1 MSGSTL
7 ASRVPSAAPLI
18 VHSFK
23 AHPKTSD
30 PLTSLSRWLVP
41 VMCIAAL
48 PALAWAMWP
57 LRSPEIPRV
66 KDGEAGPSLAVTQT
80 AFDADAFAT
89 PLWVAPPAPPTPPPP
104 TPPPESPPAPPPPA
118 PLKVQLLSILREPS
132 GNRAMFYDPDTKKV
146 LTLAVGDP
154 VGAASDKRTIAS
166 ISDREVEINGPRG
179 TQTLSLREPPPTSTT
194 PSKSGRSR

>member
-1 MSGSTL
+1 MSDSTL
-7 ASRVPSAAPLI
+7 PSRIPGAAPLI

-30 PLTSLSRWLVP
+30 PLTSVSRWLVP

-66 KDGEAGPSLAVTQT
+66 KDGEAAPSLAVTQV
-80 AFDADAFAT
+80 AFDADAFVT

-104 TPPPESPPAPPPPA
+104 TPMPETQPAPPPPT

-132 GNRAMFYDPDTKKV
+132 GNRAMFYDPDTKRV

-154 VGAASDKRTIAS
+154 VGATSDKRTIAA
-166 ISDREVEINGPRG
+166 ISEREVEISGPRG
-179 TQTLSLREPPPTSTT
+179 TQTLSLRELQPTTT
-194 PSKSGRSR
+194 SKPGRSR